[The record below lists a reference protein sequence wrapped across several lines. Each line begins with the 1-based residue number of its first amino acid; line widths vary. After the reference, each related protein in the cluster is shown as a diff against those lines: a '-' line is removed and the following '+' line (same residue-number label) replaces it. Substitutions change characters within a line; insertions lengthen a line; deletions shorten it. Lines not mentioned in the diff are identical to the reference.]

1 MEDLTEGER
10 EADVQAILGY
20 KEILDDPI
28 TRNCPEYRFYC
39 ISRIRQIGG
48 AYDGDQS

>member
-1 MEDLTEGER
+1 MDLTDDER

-20 KEILDDPI
+20 KALLDDPI

-39 ISRIRQIGG
+39 TQRIRQLGG
-48 AYDGDQS
+48 SIDDDRS